1 MDVLITKAIR
11 VAKKQNNK
19 KIILA
24 GGVAA
29 NSYLR
34 EQMDKKAGEENIE
47 VYYPPKHMCTDNAAM
62 IGSAGYYNLING
74 EGVSDLSLTPK
85 PSLPL

>member
-1 MDVLITKAIR
+1 M
-11 VAKKQNNK
+11 
-19 KIILA
+19 LA

-34 EQMDKKAGEENIE
+34 ERIDARCKEEGLTA
-47 VYYPPKHMCTDNAAM
+47 YYPPRNMCTDNAAM
-62 IGSAGYYNLING
+62 IGAQAYYNLINEVG
-74 EGVSDLSLTPK
+74 IADLDLTPK